1 VSAETDDYGR
11 ARQMLARF
19 GGRFDDRERALLEE
33 LVENNEHGAAF
44 EMLTGM
50 LVEDDS
56 SISPDDLAFL
66 RELGRDW
73 ETPRDPIPWAEL
85 EARVD

>member
-1 VSAETDDYGR
+1 
-11 ARQMLARF
+11 
-19 GGRFDDRERALLEE
+19 
-33 LVENNEHGAAF
+33 
-44 EMLTGM
+44 MLTGM
-50 LVEDDS
+50 LVEDDR
-56 SISPDDLAFL
+56 SISADDLAFL